1 MEQINNLLNI
11 IKSISWQQWLDFF
24 VAIAIFVVFVII
36 SPLIT
41 YAVLKLFNFK
51 KTKKEIK
58 KMKLYKPLKSL
69 LIVVWLYICILVLNL
84 PAEAFLVVTKTFK
97 ILVIILGA
105 RCVANLIDPESET
118 FIKLQDK
125 FKFLGSGKVGNFV
138 SKIFKTIIYVIAGF
152 MIISEF
158 GFNLNGIIAGLGIG
172 SAIIALAAQDVAKN
186 LIGGATIIMDRQF
199 LIGDWIE
206 TAQYA
211 GSVEDITF
219 RSTRIRTFD
228 NTEVTIPNGNLA
240 NTSVTNYGK
249 MDKRRIRSHIYL
261 DPKTS
266 YSDVM
271 KFVKQLEE
279 NLKRLPNV
287 IQDSVNVSFF
297 EIGSRGIDIY
307 IFLFTDIIVYVDY
320 LKVKTNVND
329 LILEIMQQNNIKLS
343 ESTTTLM
350 E

>member
-1 MEQINNLLNI
+1 
-11 IKSISWQQWLDFF
+11 
-24 VAIAIFVVFVII
+24 
-36 SPLIT
+36 
-41 YAVLKLFNFK
+41 
-51 KTKKEIK
+51 
-58 KMKLYKPLKSL
+58 
-69 LIVVWLYICILVLNL
+69 
-84 PAEAFLVVTKTFK
+84 
-97 ILVIILGA
+97 
-105 RCVANLIDPESET
+105 
-118 FIKLQDK
+118 
-125 FKFLGSGKVGNFV
+125 
-138 SKIFKTIIYVIAGF
+138 

>member
-11 IKSISWQQWLDFF
+11 IKSISWQQWLDLF
-24 VAIAIFVVFVII
+24 VAIVIFVVFVIL

-41 YAVLKLFNFK
+41 YLILKLFNFK

-58 KMKLYKPLKSL
+58 KMKIYKPLKLL
-69 LIVVWLYICILVLNL
+69 LIIIWLYICILVLNL
-84 PAEAFLVVTKTFK
+84 PTEAFVVVTQIFK
-97 ILVIILGA
+97 ILAIILGA
-105 RCVANLIDPESET
+105 RCIANLIDPESEV
-118 FIKLQDK
+118 FINLQDK

-138 SKIFKTIIYVIAGF
+138 SKIFKTIIYIIAGF

-206 TAQYA
+206 TTQYA
-211 GSVEDITF
+211 GTVEDITF
-219 RSTRIRTFD
+219 RSTRILTFD
-228 NTEVTIPNGNLA
+228 NTEVTIPNGLLA

-266 YSDVM
+266 YEDVM
-271 KFVKQLEE
+271 NFVKKLEE
-279 NLKRLPNV
+279 NIKRLPNI

-297 EIGSRGIDIY
+297 EIGSRGVDIY
-307 IFLFTDIIVYVDY
+307 VFLFTDIVVYVDY
-320 LKVKTNVND
+320 LKVRSNVND
-329 LILEIMQQNNIKLS
+329 LILEIIQQSNIKLS
-343 ESTTTLM
+343 EATTTLM
-350 E
+350 Q